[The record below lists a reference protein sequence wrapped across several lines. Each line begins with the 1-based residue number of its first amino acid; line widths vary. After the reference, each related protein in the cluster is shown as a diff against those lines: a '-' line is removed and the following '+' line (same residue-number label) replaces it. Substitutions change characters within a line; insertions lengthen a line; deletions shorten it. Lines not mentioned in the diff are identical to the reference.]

1 MATVAE
7 VEHGQLNGN
16 TEQMDFR
23 KSISSSASAF
33 SSLFLSLV
41 LPVFLVLIVITVVFL
56 RFVDVAS
63 NSVCKIFSALLFFF
77 FKLKLSSSH

>member
-23 KSISSSASAF
+23 KSISSSASVF
-33 SSLFLSLV
+33 SSLFLSRSPFR
-41 LPVFLVLIVITVVFL
+41 PVFLVLIVITVVFL

-63 NSVCKIFSALLFFF
+63 NSVCEIFPALLLFFF
-77 FKLKLSSSH
+77 FQT